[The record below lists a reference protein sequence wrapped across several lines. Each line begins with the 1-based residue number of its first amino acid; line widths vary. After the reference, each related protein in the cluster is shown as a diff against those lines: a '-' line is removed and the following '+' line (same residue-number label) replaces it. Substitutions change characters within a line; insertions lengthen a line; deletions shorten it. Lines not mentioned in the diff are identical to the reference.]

1 MFFLDECHLIGRDIC
16 GYVWGKTDMRIEIP
30 LKNEKEKQTSKG
42 AINYR
47 TGKLDFGQ
55 KEKIVSV
62 IITLTKS
69 GNVPLSPV
77 NLITE
82 K

>member
-1 MFFLDECHLIGRDIC
+1 MKIIEDLCL
-16 GYVWGKTDMRIEIP
+16 EIP
-30 LKNEKEKQTSKG
+30 SIIKDKLDFDLF
-42 AINYR
+42 
-47 TGKLDFGQ
+47 LDFGQ